1 MAPKA
6 LKLEPIGG
14 SETSARIIHSTL
26 PKIAKEARSY
36 TMVEAWN
43 HTKPIYLTQHMVTVT
58 CVRVSTTETNPLVK
72 DIIGLNALIPS
83 GHEPETFLEMD
94 GSVDFVYLSYLFQK
108 YSRML
113 FHLSRFHRSQRTEEL
128 WLEAADCCGVSWVWI
143 AERCDVS

>member
-1 MAPKA
+1 
-6 LKLEPIGG
+6 
-14 SETSARIIHSTL
+14 
-26 PKIAKEARSY
+26 
-36 TMVEAWN
+36 
-43 HTKPIYLTQHMVTVT
+43 
-58 CVRVSTTETNPLVK
+58 VSTTETNPLVK

-128 WLEAADCCGVSWVWI
+128 WLEAADCCGVS
-143 AERCDVS
+143 